1 MLKTLRVKAKIKDLC
16 SSADI
21 KESNSRRQ
29 GAIHLLDKKYQ
40 GLKDA
45 KIMIVDDEHI
55 NIDVVQAFLEDEKYC
70 NFITV
75 EDSTQAM
82 KELQETTPDLLLL
95 DLIMPEVSGFDI
107 LSAVRAHPKFKY
119 LPVIILTASTDI
131 QSKLKALD
139 LGATDF
145 LAKPLDQSELGL
157 RVRNTLAA
165 KAYQDQLAYY
175 DALTK
180 LPNRQLFLEH
190 LSWALKTAKR
200 HNEQMA
206 LLNIEVDNFD
216 KVNDTIGLNA
226 GDEVLRLVAHQI
238 QDVIRESDVLGRF
251 DDRKGATMALFHL
264 ESSHFSLIIDRL
276 YAAEY
281 AAKIAKRIITALRN
295 PMRVSGSDIY
305 VTSSIGIAT
314 SPPERDEPSELL
326 RLASSAKDYAKK
338 LGGDAFQFSSSAINE
353 MYEKR
358 LNLEA
363 KLRKALEKEELI
375 LYYQPKVEIKTGT
388 VKGVEAVLRWKSDDG
403 LVFPDDFIP
412 LAEETGLIVPI
423 GEWLLGEACRQ
434 LKEWHQLDLLPISMA
449 VNLSARQFADANF
462 LPMIKQIIDISGID
476 KRFLTLELTESL
488 LFGENDDHIELLRSL
503 KAMGLK
509 LSIDDFG
516 TGYSSFSYLRKLPLD
531 ELKIDRSFIKDL
543 SESDESRAIV
553 STIIF
558 LARSLNLSTVAEGV
572 EKKEEL
578 TYLRE
583 LDCQHYQGFL
593 FSPAV
598 PSTEIVKLISHKN

>member
-1 MLKTLRVKAKIKDLC
+1 M
-16 SSADI
+16 
-21 KESNSRRQ
+21 N
-29 GAIHLLDKKYQ
+29 LLDEKYQ

-45 KIMIVDDEHI
+45 KIMIVDDEQL
-55 NIDVVQAFLEDEKYC
+55 NIDVVRAFLEEEKYC

-82 KELQETTPDLLLL
+82 RILQETRPDLLLL

-107 LSAVRAHPKFKY
+107 LSALRAHPKFKY
-119 LPVIILTASTDI
+119 LPVIILTASTDT
-131 QSKLKALD
+131 QNKLDALD

-175 DALTK
+175 DVLTK
-180 LPNRQLFLEH
+180 LPTRHLFLED

-200 HNEQMA
+200 HKEQLA
-206 LLNIEVDNFD
+206 LLSIEIDHFD

-226 GDEVLRLVAHQI
+226 GDEVLRRVTHRI
-238 QDVIRESDVLGRF
+238 QKVIRESDVLGRF
-251 DDRKGATMALFHL
+251 DDCKGASMALFHL
-264 ESSHFSLIIDRL
+264 ESSDFSLIIDRI

-281 AAKIAKRIITALRN
+281 AAVIAKRIIKILRA
-295 PMRVSGSDIY
+295 PMRVSGGDIY
-305 VTSSIGIAT
+305 VTASIGIAT
-314 SPPERDEPSELL
+314 SPPEPDEASELL

-338 LGGDAFQFSSSAINE
+338 KLGGDTFQFSSNAINE

-363 KLRKALEKEELI
+363 RLRKALENEELV
-375 LYYQPKVEIKTGT
+375 LYYQPKVDIKTDT
-388 VKGVEAVLRWKSDDG
+388 IMGVEAVLRMKSDEG
-403 LVFPDDFIP
+403 LVFPGDFIP

-423 GEWLLGEACRQ
+423 GEWLLSEACRQ
-434 LKEWHQLDLLPISMA
+434 LKEWHQSTQIPISMA

-462 LPMIKQIIDISGID
+462 LATTKQIINNSGID
-476 KRFLTLELTESL
+476 TRFLTLELTESL
-488 LFGENDDHIELLRSL
+488 LFGENHDNLEILRSL

-531 ELKIDRSFIKDL
+531 EIKIDSSFIKDL
-543 SESDESRAIV
+543 SDSDKSQAIV

-558 LARSLNLSTVAEGV
+558 LARSLNLSTVAEGI
-572 EKKEEL
+572 EKNEEL
-578 TYLRE
+578 TCLRK
-583 LDCQHYQGFL
+583 LDCQQYQGFL

-598 PSTEIVKLISHKN
+598 SNSEIVKLILHQN

>member
-1 MLKTLRVKAKIKDLC
+1 M
-16 SSADI
+16 
-21 KESNSRRQ
+21 N
-29 GAIHLLDKKYQ
+29 LLDEKYQ

-45 KIMIVDDEHI
+45 KIMIVDDEPL
-55 NIDVVQAFLEDEKYC
+55 NIDVVRAFLEEEKYC

-82 KELQETTPDLLLL
+82 KILQESRPDLLLL

-119 LPVIILTASTDI
+119 LPVIILTASTDT
-131 QSKLKALD
+131 QNKLDALD

-180 LPNRQLFLEH
+180 LPTRHLFLED
-190 LSWALKTAKR
+190 LSWSLKTAKR
-200 HNEQMA
+200 HKDQLA
-206 LLNIEVDNFD
+206 LLSIEIDNLD

-226 GDEVLRLVAHQI
+226 GDEVLRRVTHRI
-238 QDVIRESDVLGRF
+238 QKVIRESDVLGRF
-251 DDRKGATMALFHL
+251 GDCKGASMALFHL
-264 ESSHFSLIIDRL
+264 ESSDFSLIIDRICT
-276 YAAEY
+276 AEY
-281 AAKIAKRIITALRN
+281 AAVIAKRIIKKIRA
-295 PMRVSGSDIY
+295 PMRVTGGDIY

-314 SPPERDEPSELL
+314 SPPEPDEPSELL

-338 LGGDAFQFSSSAINE
+338 LGGDTFQFSSIAINE
-353 MYEKR
+353 MYESR

-363 KLRKALEKEELI
+363 RLRKALEKEELI
-375 LYYQPKVEIKTGT
+375 LYYQPKMEIKTDT
-388 VKGVEAVLRWKSDDG
+388 VMGVEAVLRWKSDEG
-403 LVFPDDFIP
+403 LIFPGDFIP

-423 GEWLLGEACRQ
+423 GEWLLREACRQ
-434 LKEWHQLDLLPISMA
+434 LKEWHQSTQKPISMA

-462 LPMIKQIIDISGID
+462 LSTTKQIINNSGID
-476 KRFLTLELTESL
+476 TRFLTFELTESL
-488 LFGENDDHIELLRSL
+488 LFGENHDNIEILRSL
-503 KAMGLK
+503 KAMGLR

-516 TGYSSFSYLRKLPLD
+516 TGYSSLSYLRKLPLD

-543 SESDESRAIV
+543 SDSDESQAIV
-553 STIIF
+553 ATIIF
-558 LARSLNLSTVAEGV
+558 LARRLNLSTVAEGI
-572 EKKEEL
+572 ETYEEL
-578 TYLRE
+578 ACLRK
-583 LDCQHYQGFL
+583 LDCQQYQGFL

-598 PSTEIVKLISHKN
+598 PNKEIVKLIL